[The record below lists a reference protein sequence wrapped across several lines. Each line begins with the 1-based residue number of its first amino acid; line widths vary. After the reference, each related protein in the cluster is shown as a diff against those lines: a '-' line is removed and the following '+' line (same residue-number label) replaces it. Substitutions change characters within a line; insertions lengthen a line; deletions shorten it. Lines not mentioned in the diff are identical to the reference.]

1 MKRCEFTLV
10 AFKACFPPA
19 PVCRIIAQRETLALA
34 SLAPPGSLTGL
45 REERVQRVQLDSQL
59 PSLIHISIYISLI
72 DITSISHS
80 EANPKKN

>member
-45 REERVQRVQLDSQL
+45 REERVQLDSQL
-59 PSLIHISIYISLI
+59 PSLISLFI
-72 DITSISHS
+72 FV
-80 EANPKKN
+80 